1 MTSITLLI
9 DAPPPS
15 ANTIWRTYKGRTVK
29 SAEYQSWLVSAGW
42 QVKAQA
48 GSFKLP
54 DPSYWGTVLYLPRSK
69 TRVDV
74 DNIAKPSHDLLRTLG
89 IVPDDR
95 FLVHTTQLYWTGETF
110 KIDITGE
117 SLDIWLPV
125 MNPAKDLEKRLRA
138 ANKEDVR

>member
-1 MTSITLLI
+1 VNKITLYI
-9 DAPPPS
+9 SAPPPS

-29 SAEYQSWLVSAGW
+29 SAEYQAWLIKAGW
-42 QVKAQA
+42 EVKAQSK
-48 GSFKLP
+48 GFELP
-54 DPSYWGTVLYLPRSK
+54 DPSYWSTMLYIPRSK

-74 DNIAKPSHDLLRTLG
+74 DNCAKGAHDLLKTLG

-110 KIDITGE
+110 KIEITGE

-138 ANKEDVR
+138 ANKED